1 MAAKVEATST
11 GIVRTER
18 RLGERRNLGERLSA
32 PAVPM
37 SLAVALSPRR
47 RVSRLATGLGVP
59 HVPLFEG
66 PGEGRSRHV
75 SMADWHHFAVHEDG
89 PQQGGVVHV
98 TLAARP
104 VEQQARER
112 TRQPAWPQLHSCT
125 AHALMLMGVH
135 KPCENPYAQPNRD
148 DGKKWK
154 KVGKKW
160 KKVAPGEKRIG
171 VRRLTCARHTSR
183 GPGGEARRPALSD
196 RSQGRSP
203 AWF

>member
-1 MAAKVEATST
+1 
-11 GIVRTER
+11 
-18 RLGERRNLGERLSA
+18 
-32 PAVPM
+32 
-37 SLAVALSPRR
+37 
-47 RVSRLATGLGVP
+47 
-59 HVPLFEG
+59 
-66 PGEGRSRHV
+66 
-75 SMADWHHFAVHEDG
+75 MADRHHFAVHEDG

-148 DGKKWK
+148 DGKGQ
-154 KVGKKW
+154 KVEKSGAWGKN
-160 KKVAPGEKRIG
+160 ALGCG
-171 VRRLTCARHTSR
+171 GRLICARHTSR
-183 GPGGEARRPALSD
+183 GPGGKARRPALSD

>member
-1 MAAKVEATST
+1 
-11 GIVRTER
+11 
-18 RLGERRNLGERLSA
+18 
-32 PAVPM
+32 
-37 SLAVALSPRR
+37 
-47 RVSRLATGLGVP
+47 
-59 HVPLFEG
+59 
-66 PGEGRSRHV
+66 
-75 SMADWHHFAVHEDG
+75 
-89 PQQGGVVHV
+89 
-98 TLAARP
+98 
-104 VEQQARER
+104 
-112 TRQPAWPQLHSCT
+112 
-125 AHALMLMGVH
+125 MLMGVH